1 MAAVLV
7 KYSTV
12 MAKKSLIIS
21 AIFLLILSAGAAR
34 ADEYSDALKKAKAE
48 NKPLL
53 LYFYS
58 NYCTYCEA
66 MDRNVLSDKD
76 IKKSLATDVV
86 YLRVNVDEKRETA
99 ARYNIRGYPTTYL
112 LDPAG
117 KRIAVIPG
125 YMSRKDFGKILAFL
139 KGKHYKTTNI
149 WDFVS

>member
-1 MAAVLV
+1 METIRKLLTITAILFFVLPAAV
-7 KYSTV
+7 T
-12 MAKKSLIIS
+12 
-21 AIFLLILSAGAAR
+21 R
-34 ADEYSDALKKAKAE
+34 ADEHSDALKKAKME
-48 NKPLL
+48 NKPVL

-66 MDRNVLSDKD
+66 MDRNVLSDKN

-86 YLRVNVDEKRETA
+86 YLRINVDDKRETA

-112 LDPAG
+112 LDPVG

-125 YMSRKDFGKILAFL
+125 YMSKRDFGKVLAFL
-139 KGKHYKTTNI
+139 KGKHYRTTNI

>member
-1 MAAVLV
+1 MFSKLFNIAALILLLLSLAAV
-7 KYSTV
+7 S
-12 MAKKSLIIS
+12 
-21 AIFLLILSAGAAR
+21 R
-34 ADEYSDALKKAKAE
+34 ADEHSDVLKKAKAE
-48 NKPLL
+48 NKPIV

-76 IKKSLATDVV
+76 IKRSLGADVV
-86 YLRVNVDEKRETA
+86 YLRINVDEKRETA

-117 KRIAVIPG
+117 KRIGVIPG
-125 YMSRKDFGKILAFL
+125 YIPKKDFSKVLVFL
-139 KGKHYKTTNI
+139 KGKHYKTTNL

>member
-1 MAAVLV
+1 MATKLISVAAVL
-7 KYSTV
+7 
-12 MAKKSLIIS
+12 
-21 AIFLLILSAGAAR
+21 LLVLSATASR
-34 ADEYSDALKKAKAE
+34 ADELSHALKKAKVE
-48 NKPLL
+48 NKPVL

-86 YLRVNVDEKRETA
+86 YLRINVDEKRETA

-112 LDPAG
+112 LDPVG

-125 YMSRKDFGKILAFL
+125 YMPKRDFGKVLAFL
-139 KGKHYKTTNI
+139 KGKHYKTTNL

>member
-1 MAAVLV
+1 MVSKLL
-7 KYSTV
+7 S
-12 MAKKSLIIS
+12 
-21 AIFLLILSAGAAR
+21 IFLFLVLILSATASI
-34 ADEYSDALKKAKAE
+34 ADEHSDALKKAKLE
-48 NKPLL
+48 NKPVL

-66 MDRNVLSDKD
+66 MERNVLSDKD
-76 IKKSLATDVV
+76 VKKSLAADVV
-86 YLRVNVDEKRETA
+86 YLRVNVDEKRDTA
-99 ARYNIRGYPTTYL
+99 TRYNIRGYPTTYL

-125 YMSRKDFGKILAFL
+125 YMSKKDFSKVLAFL

>member
-1 MAAVLV
+1 METIRKLLTITAILFFVLPAAA
-7 KYSTV
+7 T
-12 MAKKSLIIS
+12 
-21 AIFLLILSAGAAR
+21 R
-34 ADEYSDALKKAKAE
+34 ADEHSDALKKAKTE
-48 NKPLL
+48 NKPVL

-86 YLRVNVDEKRETA
+86 YLRINVDDKRETA

-112 LDPAG
+112 LDPVG

-125 YMSRKDFGKILAFL
+125 YMSKRDFGKVLAFL
-139 KGKHYKTTNI
+139 KGKYYRTTNI